1 MTNILISLGGNCS
14 TNHDLIKEQF
24 TEIIGVDNGAQHL
37 FNRSITPNIV
47 LGDLDSIDP
56 SLLKKIKTMEIDIK
70 SYESNKDKTDF
81 ELAID
86 SINKPNGKKIYLI
99 GGEEGE
105 VDHLFSIFSI
115 ISNYEFAENLTW
127 FYQDKTIIF
136 KRNISIE
143 MEKGSRFSIIPITN
157 LKHLKIT
164 GAKWELNEEDI
175 NSGSSKTLRNISIS
189 DVVKISC
196 ESGLFCV
203 IY

>member
-1 MTNILISLGGNCS
+1 MKNILISLGGNCS
-14 TNHDLIKEQF
+14 TNNDLIKEQF
-24 TEIIGVDNGAQHL
+24 SDIIGVDNGAQHL

-56 SLLKKIKTMEIDIK
+56 LLLNQIKTMEIDIK
-70 SYESNKDKTDF
+70 SYDSNKDKTDF

-86 SINKPNGKKIYLI
+86 SIKNPNDKKIYLI

-143 MEKGSRFSIIPITN
+143 MKKGSRFSIIPITN

-175 NSGSSKTLRNISIS
+175 NSGSSKTLRNISNS
-189 DVVKISC
+189 DVIKISC
-196 ESGLFCV
+196 ESGLFCL

>member
-14 TNHDLIKEQF
+14 INHDLIKEQF

-56 SLLKKIKTMEIDIK
+56 LLLNQIKTMEIDIK
-70 SYESNKDKTDF
+70 SYESNKDRTDF

-86 SINKPNGKKIYLI
+86 SIKNPNDKKIYLI

-143 MEKGSRFSIIPITN
+143 MKKGSRFSIIPITN

-175 NSGSSKTLRNISIS
+175 NSGSSKTLRNISNS
-189 DVVKISC
+189 DVIKISC

>member
-1 MTNILISLGGNCS
+1 M
-14 TNHDLIKEQF
+14 IKEKF
-24 TEIIGVDNGAQHL
+24 SEIIGVDNGAQHL
-37 FNRSITPNIV
+37 FNRSITPNVI
-47 LGDLDSIDP
+47 LGDLDSINP
-56 SLLKKIKTMEIDIK
+56 SLLKQIKTMEVEIK

-86 SINKPNGKKIYLI
+86 SITNSNDKKIYLI

-115 ISNYEFAENLTW
+115 ISNYKFAKNLTW

-136 KRNISIE
+136 KQNISIE
-143 MEKGSRFSIIPITN
+143 MEKGSKFSIIPITN
-157 LKHLKIT
+157 LKHLRIT

-175 NSGSSKTLRNISIS
+175 NSGSSKTLRNISNS
-189 DVVKISC
+189 DVLKINC